1 MLIPEPPRRPLDQP
15 GATLEGTIVWTEA
28 GTSAFG
34 RPELRFRIQ
43 DGPVVTEAIAPV
55 RLWQQMWT
63 VMAGDPNVRLR
74 ITRLE
79 DSPAVG
85 NGKPARNWTVE
96 RVAHPSQQV
105 PQPPPAQ
112 PQRVTTQQVPAW

>member
-28 GTSAFG
+28 GTNAFG

-43 DGPVVTEAIAPV
+43 DGPIVTEATAPV
-55 RLWQQMWT
+55 RLWQQMWA

-74 ITRLE
+74 ITRIE
-79 DSPAVG
+79 DGPAVG

-96 RVAHPSQQV
+96 RVARDNQV
-105 PQPPPAQ
+105 PQPPQAQ
-112 PQRVTTQQVPAW
+112 QQRAASQVPAW